1 METKWTDAQAD
12 AMNVLVGIIGKEHAE
27 ALVDGSS
34 TTLAWVC
41 EDVQHEDGQRTK
53 DALGKA
59 GITALATLFPVSAW
73 GDGRVV
79 ERVEASQLASTDCR
93 QSPRSCGSGG
103 ARSTTRR

>member
-1 METKWTDAQAD
+1 METKSTDAQAD
-12 AMNVLVGIIGKEHAE
+12 AMNVIAGIIGKEHAE

-41 EDVQHEDGQRTK
+41 EDVQHEDGQRIVETK

-79 ERVEASQLASTDCR
+79 ERE
-93 QSPRSCGSGG
+93 
-103 ARSTTRR
+103 